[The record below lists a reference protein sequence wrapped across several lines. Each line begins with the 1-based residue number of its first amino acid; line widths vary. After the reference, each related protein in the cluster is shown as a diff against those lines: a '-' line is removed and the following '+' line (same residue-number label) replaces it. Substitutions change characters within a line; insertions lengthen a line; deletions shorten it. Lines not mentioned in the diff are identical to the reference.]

1 MVRRINK
8 NQAGQEIGI
17 GSKIGSIG
25 GYPQLKGRTTWGTCA
40 QMHMHREQREKVEI
54 LCERIPGPHVCT
66 RAF

>member
-1 MVRRINK
+1 M
-8 NQAGQEIGI
+8 

-25 GYPQLKGRTTWGTCA
+25 GHPQLKGRTTWGTCA
-40 QMHMHREQREKVEI
+40 LMHMHREQREKVEI